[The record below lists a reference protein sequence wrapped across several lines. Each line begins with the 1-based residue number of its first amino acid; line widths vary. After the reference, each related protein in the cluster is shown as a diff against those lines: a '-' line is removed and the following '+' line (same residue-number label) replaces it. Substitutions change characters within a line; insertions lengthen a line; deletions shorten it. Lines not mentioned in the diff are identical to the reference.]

1 MSRLRL
7 RSAGYPC
14 SSTRSVF
21 PCRYPRLQSFR
32 IVSSVTGRLG
42 IGVYGPA
49 LNEKG
54 NSAGGIAALQH
65 ISHLLKLNVF
75 R

>member
-1 MSRLRL
+1 MYDKSGEFGVRVGLP
-7 RSAGYPC
+7 SKSG
-14 SSTRSVF
+14 VGGG
-21 PCRYPRLQSFR
+21 
-32 IVSSVTGRLG
+32 IVSSVTGRWG